1 MLQCPVETLPM
12 CSEGKKYI
20 VLTIFVP
27 ISLQKKC
34 THSLATNKHYFLM
47 DLSHTWLGGT
57 EAPWRFI
64 WAFGENNNKFEGMVP
79 VLQWGE
85 KSNGILSKGLLCS
98 LSFGGFRFL
107 DYQKG
112 KPRNNI
118 LGSCIKTKAM

>member
-1 MLQCPVETLPM
+1 MLQCPAETLPM
-12 CSEGKKYI
+12 CSEGKQYI
-20 VLTIFVP
+20 VLTVFVP

-34 THSLATNKHYFLM
+34 THSLATNKHRFLM

-85 KSNGILSKGLLCS
+85 KKQWNIKQGTTMFTKFWRISFSILSK
-98 LSFGGFRFL
+98 R
-107 DYQKG
+107 
-112 KPRNNI
+112 
-118 LGSCIKTKAM
+118 KA